1 MEPAWPHLQSQVE
14 AAQHVSADA
23 MQAWYPHCMSMDL
36 MTVYRFVRRYQDHAD
51 RHPVVCSRDSLCERL
66 GCRDKNRQACKGG
79 MRKVQLRLEGADRC
93 YSETS
98 SSALRTQSGPVRR
111 LGGTCGRAGRRP
123 YSGSSC
129 RGLKCTLTRTVLRR
143 LIEHIDVL
151 GGCDQS
157 CQTRTGGE
165 LGEVAAVNWAA
176 HKPRISA
183 RHKVVI
189 LYTRFKTRPKA
200 VLLILGLAQLWRPE
214 EVHRADVC
222 PV

>member
-93 YSETS
+93 YSET
-98 SSALRTQSGPVRR
+98 AAQPCPPGAARCAVRGE
-111 LGGTCGRAGRRP
+111 LAAEQAEG
-123 YSGSSC
+123 
-129 RGLKCTLTRTVLRR
+129 LTRAR
-143 LIEHIDVL
+143 L
-151 GGCDQS
+151 
-157 CQTRTGGE
+157 
-165 LGEVAAVNWAA
+165 VAV
-176 HKPRISA
+176 SS
-183 RHKVVI
+183 
-189 LYTRFKTRPKA
+189 
-200 VLLILGLAQLWRPE
+200 
-214 EVHRADVC
+214 VH
-222 PV
+222 